1 MVQPVQPSPAQ
12 FFETVNSY
20 QRTAAIKAAVELGLF
35 SAVGEGRATAAEL
48 AERCGAAERGVRILS
63 DFLAMLGFMT
73 KADGRYALTLDSA
86 VFLDR
91 RSPTYLG
98 AALEFLLAPD
108 LVGAFDDLAGAV
120 RRGGTVVAEGGTVA
134 PENPIWVR
142 FARGMAP
149 MMAMPAQELAK
160 LVEIA
165 PGRPARVLDVAAGH
179 GLFGVAFAQ
188 RYPNVEVVA
197 LDWPQVLEVARG
209 NAEAAGVG
217 GRHQLLPGS
226 AFDVEYGGGYDVV
239 LLTNFLH
246 HFDPPTCE
254 QLLAKVHAALNPG
267 GRAVALEFVPN
278 EDRIS
283 PPESAGFSLM
293 MLASTPGGD
302 AYTFAEF
309 DRMFRAAGFT
319 RSESHPLPT
328 TPEQVVIAHKT

>member
-1 MVQPVQPSPAQ
+1 MVQPAQPSPAQ
-12 FFETVNSY
+12 FFDTVNSHT
-20 QRTAAIKAAVELGLF
+20 RTAALKAAVDLGLF
-35 SAVGEGRATAAEL
+35 SAVGEGGATAAEL
-48 AERCGAAERGVRILS
+48 AERCGAAKRGVRILS
-63 DFLAMLGFMT
+63 DFLAMLGFLT
-73 KADGRYALTLDSA
+73 KADGRYALTPDSA

-91 RSPTYLG
+91 RSPVYLG
-98 AALEFLLAPD
+98 GALEFLLSPT

-120 RRGGTVVAEGGTVA
+120 RRGGTMVPEGGTVA
-134 PENPIWVR
+134 PENPVWVR

-165 PGRPARVLDVAAGH
+165 PGRPARVLDIAAGH
-179 GLFGVAFAQ
+179 GLFGIAFAQ

-217 GRHQLLPGS
+217 ARHQLLPGS

-293 MLASTPGGD
+293 MLATTPGGD

-309 DRMFRAAGFT
+309 DRMFRAAGFA